1 MVGISDANDEEK
13 DQKVVEAA
21 SLPLSRMRVRRN
33 PEKKVVEESSD
44 SDSGKDCSAS
54 DEEDEGYKPK
64 GRPNAKKPV
73 TLKKAAPAASIK
85 KKAKVTRDSDVDSDN
100 SEMSQ
105 DNENKIKKK
114 SAQKGNRS
122 SRGKSNIDL
131 KSAEYDSLRR
141 EWLSKPIS
149 KFTENYLI
157 PSKVDRKSTR
167 LNSSHQC
174 LSRMPSSA

>member
-1 MVGISDANDEEK
+1 MYPLNNLKCSEQSDTREMVGISDANDEEK

-73 TLKKAAPAASIK
+73 ILKKTAPAASIK
-85 KKAKVTRDSDVDSDN
+85 KKVVRESSDSDSGKNCSASDEEDEGYKPKGRPNAKKPVTLKKAAPVASIKKKAKVNRNSDVDS
-100 SEMSQ
+100 E
-105 DNENKIKKK
+105 
-114 SAQKGNRS
+114 
-122 SRGKSNIDL
+122 
-131 KSAEYDSLRR
+131 
-141 EWLSKPIS
+141 
-149 KFTENYLI
+149 
-157 PSKVDRKSTR
+157 DRKSVV
-167 LNSSHQC
+167 
-174 LSRMPSSA
+174 